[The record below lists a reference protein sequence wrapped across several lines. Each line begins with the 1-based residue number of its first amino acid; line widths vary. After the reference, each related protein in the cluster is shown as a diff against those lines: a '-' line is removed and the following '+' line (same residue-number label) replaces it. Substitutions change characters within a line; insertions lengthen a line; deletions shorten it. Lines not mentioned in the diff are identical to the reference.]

1 MVNYILICFIVLV
14 QTVILH
20 SNIQSRINSN
30 SNLDENQELFH
41 LRSVF
46 LKSSMIVLKEN
57 QVCGSNIT

>member
-1 MVNYILICFIVLV
+1 MLV

>member
-1 MVNYILICFIVLV
+1 MVNFMLIICITLVLF

-20 SNIQSRINSN
+20 SSIQSSIKSN

-41 LRSVF
+41 LRNVF

-57 QVCGSNIT
+57 QVSS